1 MSDRT
6 PIISSVKNWL
16 KHTVI
21 GLQLCPFAKS
31 VFDADKISYTVSD
44 TEDTEALMLQL
55 HEEFKRLDDTP
66 EIETTLV
73 IVPQQLFDFE
83 SFNQTLDAIDDML
96 KQYGWAGVFQ
106 VASFHPMYQFADTQI
121 DDRENWTNR
130 SPYPIFQ
137 ILRESSLE
145 SDHVRHRLGHPLP
158 RAFAAALPQS
168 LGTPFPLSYL
178 CGSSHRIPQWL
189 QTLSS
194 CLAPHSG
201 AVRWASRLRQTCSR
215 DDRLTVVSCDARA
228 GDPSGA

>member
-1 MSDRT
+1 MLDRT

-44 TEDTEALMLQL
+44 TENAEALMLQL

-96 KQYGWAGVFQ
+96 KQYGWSGVFQ
-106 VASFHPMYQFADTQI
+106 VASFHPQYQFADTQI

-137 ILRESSLE
+137 ILRESSIELAIE
-145 SDHVRHRLGHPLP
+145 NFPTIAD
-158 RAFAAALPQS
+158 LPQENIK
-168 LGTPFPLSYL
+168 
-178 CGSSHRIPQWL
+178 RMNA
-189 QTLSS
+189 LSS
-194 CLAPHSG
+194 QVFAQVLE
-201 AVRWASRLRQTCSR
+201 ASRIS
-215 DDRLTVVSCDARA
+215 
-228 GDPSGA
+228 